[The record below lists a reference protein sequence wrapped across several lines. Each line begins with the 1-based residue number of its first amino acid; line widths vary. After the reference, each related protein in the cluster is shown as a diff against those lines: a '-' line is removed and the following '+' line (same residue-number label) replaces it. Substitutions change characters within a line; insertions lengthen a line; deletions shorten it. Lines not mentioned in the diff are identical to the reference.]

1 MFSLKQSKIA
11 KEMIES
17 GKYPDTIILD
27 VRKRVL
33 KRGLRLKGSNY
44 HFIIHE
50 TVIVELAINR
60 YDISIDDDT
69 YILFSTDENK
79 SYYQELIVKD
89 NIMPFGDKIKLEF
102 IDPLPD
108 LNYSLKVD
116 LGADDEIFAYIK
128 KLGLNNLDSLLAPGK
143 KPEIPLD
150 SHQIRDDF
158 YKVLTKELGIDE
170 ETRKE
175 RNVTMNSF
183 RHLLAK
189 NWIEKGQKKELVLC
203 NI

>member
-1 MFSLKQSKIA
+1 MFFLKQSKIA

-27 VRKRVL
+27 VRKRDL

-60 YDISIDDDT
+60 YDKSVDDDI

-79 SYYQELIVKD
+79 SYYQELTVKD

-102 IDPLPD
+102 LDPLPD

-116 LGADDEIFAYIK
+116 LGADGEPYFVFED
-128 KLGLNNLDSLLAPGK
+128 
-143 KPEIPLD
+143 IP
-150 SHQIRDDF
+150 
-158 YKVLTKELGIDE
+158 YKD
-170 ETRKE
+170 
-175 RNVTMNSF
+175 
-183 RHLLAK
+183 
-189 NWIEKGQKKELVLC
+189 LVEDM
-203 NI
+203 